1 MEASASND
9 SWEDEAN
16 SDRAASSDESEQASN
31 NSNNNSECEEE
42 EEDEDE
48 EEKEIG
54 ESGTSGL
61 KICEDIPSQ
70 EPDEENE
77 ELEAQDTSTEDKF
90 ISEEAEEEEEKNDN
104 DKNEFEE
111 EEDEDEDD
119 DEEEEENNNNIEDET
134 TEKDNE
140 ESLID
145 DDNETNLLDKSDET
159 KDENK
164 GLSSEEMVSSP
175 PAVEAA
181 AVEEEQDDEDEE
193 DSEREDEFSVEK
205 GALDAP
211 LEEQEGNMAEKTAE
225 EESKH
230 LSPRVTI
237 ECKSPVREV
246 VDCHRNSSPEFGV
259 ECERTVIEDKVK
271 ISPIEHRLTEKRVVK
286 IRDSGSLPQ
295 ASLSEEH
302 VELDYDEED
311 MEEPSTRTV
320 SLEAKT
326 DKDDKDDGEWDEERK
341 VRNLILF
348 V

>member
-16 SDRAASSDESEQASN
+16 SDRAASSDESEQVSN

-48 EEKEIG
+48 EEVGKK
-54 ESGTSGL
+54 T
-61 KICEDIPSQ
+61 CEDIPTH

-77 ELEAQDTSTEDKF
+77 EILAQDTLEDKF
-90 ISEEAEEEEEKNDN
+90 IAEEEEEEADDGEQNDN
-104 DKNEFEE
+104 DKNEFH
-111 EEDEDEDD
+111 EDDNVEDGTIEKENEQGVIDEDD
-119 DEEEEENNNNIEDET
+119 DED
-134 TEKDNE
+134 
-140 ESLID
+140 D
-145 DDNETNLLDKSDET
+145 DDNENDLLDRSDEM
-159 KDENK
+159 KDESK
-164 GLSSEEMVSSP
+164 GLSSEEMASSP
-175 PAVEAA
+175 PAATSSVL
-181 AVEEEQDDEDEE
+181 EEEQA
-193 DSEREDEFSVEK
+193 DSEHENDFNAEKEAIDVPVEEHA
-205 GALDAP
+205 GS
-211 LEEQEGNMAEKTAE
+211 MSEKTAE

-230 LSPRVTI
+230 LSPQVTM
-237 ECKSPVREV
+237 ECKSPIREV
-246 VDCHRNSSPEFGV
+246 IDCHRNSSPEFGV

-326 DKDDKDDGEWDEERK
+326 DKDEKDDGEWDEERK
-341 VRNLILF
+341 VRSFICAFHNKI
-348 V
+348 